1 MKIWDTRFDESKKAN
16 FPQIVYKNR
25 LINIEEETFLTNKL
39 FNLFL
44 LTHRDKHLDIKAIQ
58 QNKTELPYRKL
69 SNLILDIELEFE
81 TEYMVYLLNYFGVE
95 VD

>member
-1 MKIWDTRFDESKKAN
+1 MKLWNTKFDEGMKDN

-25 LINIEEETFLTNKL
+25 IINIEEETFLTNKL

-44 LTHRDKHLDIKAIQ
+44 LTHRDKHTEIKAIQ
-58 QNKTELPYRKL
+58 KNKNKLPYKQL
-69 SNLILDIELEFE
+69 SDLIQEVEFEFE
-81 TEYMVYLLNYFGVE
+81 TEYMVYLLNYFSVE

>member
-1 MKIWDTRFDESKKAN
+1 MKLWNTKFDEGMKDN

-25 LINIEEETFLTNKL
+25 LINLEEETFLTNKL

-44 LTHRDKHLDIKAIQ
+44 LTHRDKHKEIKEIQ
-58 QNKTELPYRKL
+58 KNKIELPYMKL
-69 SNLILDIELEFE
+69 SNLIQSVEFE
-81 TEYMVYLLNYFGVE
+81 FQTEYMVNLLNYFSVE

>member
-1 MKIWDTRFDESKKAN
+1 MKLWDIKFDEGKKYN

-25 LINIEEETFLTNKL
+25 LINIDEETFLTNKL

-44 LTHRDKHLDIKAIQ
+44 LTHRDKHSEIKEIQ
-58 QNKTELPYRKL
+58 KDKTELPYRKL
-69 SNLILDIELEFE
+69 ANLITETNFEFE
-81 TEYMVYLLNYFGVE
+81 TQYMVYLLNYFSVE